1 MVARRSW
8 STLSGVGDGIGLFS
22 GRVEP
27 ALMRKLLWRVVNLLQ
42 LVVLLIW
49 TVWWIIVASLVYLVT
64 GNRRRSL
71 VVARRIWAPSVLALL
86 GGKLEVDGLDRF
98 DFSQAHLVAANHE
111 SLIDIP
117 SLFAALPT
125 GLRFLAK
132 KELKQIPFVGWYA
145 TVIGMVYIDRHDPDR
160 AAQSIDR
167 VAGLLDEAESL
178 VSFPEGTRSRSG
190 QVQPFKTGVF
200 VAAIKAGVPVV
211 PVAISGAAQVLPPDG
226 LEFRP
231 GKIRVVIGK
240 PVPTASLDLEDRRQ
254 LADEVRERIVELR
267 DSMAATSARAPSR

>member
-1 MVARRSW
+1 MSV
-8 STLSGVGDGIGLFS
+8 F
-22 GRVEP
+22 
-27 ALMRKLLWRVVNLLQ
+27 MRDLLWRLVNYLQ
-42 LVVLLIW
+42 FVVVLVW
-49 TVWWIIVASLVYLVT
+49 TVCLIIVASLVYLVT

-86 GGKLEVDGLDRF
+86 GAELEVDGRDRF

-117 SLFAALPT
+117 TLFAALPT

-160 AAQSIDR
+160 
-167 VAGLLDEAESL
+167 V
-178 VSFPEGTRSRSG
+178 PEGTRSRSG
-190 QVQPFKTGVF
+190 EVEPFKTGVF

-211 PVAISGAAQVLPPDG
+211 PVAISGAVKVLPPDG
-226 LEFRP
+226 FRFRP
-231 GKIRVVIGK
+231 GRIRVVIGR
-240 PVPTASLDLEDRRQ
+240 PIPTASLSLEDRRQ

-267 DSMAATSARAPSR
+267 TAKDPTFARAPGR

>member
-1 MVARRSW
+1 MKRDMSV
-8 STLSGVGDGIGLFS
+8 F
-22 GRVEP
+22 
-27 ALMRKLLWRVVNLLQ
+27 MRDLLWRLVNYLQ
-42 LVVLLIW
+42 FVVVLVW
-49 TVWWIIVASLVYLVT
+49 TVCLIIVASLVYLVT

-86 GGKLEVDGLDRF
+86 GAELEVDGRDRF

-117 SLFAALPT
+117 TLFAALPT

-190 QVQPFKTGVF
+190 EVEPFKTGVF

-211 PVAISGAAQVLPPDG
+211 PVAISGAAKVLPPDG
-226 LEFRP
+226 FRFRP
-231 GKIRVVIGK
+231 GRIRVVIGR
-240 PVPTASLDLEDRRQ
+240 PIPTASLSLEDRRQ

-267 DSMAATSARAPSR
+267 TAKDPTFARAPGR

>member
-1 MVARRSW
+1 MRS
-8 STLSGVGDGIGLFS
+8 F
-22 GRVEP
+22 
-27 ALMRKLLWRVVNLLQ
+27 LWQLVNLLQ

-49 TVWWIIVASLVYLVT
+49 TLWWIVVAFLIFLVT

-71 VVARRIWAPSVLALL
+71 VVARKIWGPSALGLL
-86 GGKLEVDGLDRF
+86 GGKLEVDGQHRV
-98 DFSQAHLVAANHE
+98 DFSQAHLIAANHE

-117 SLFAALPT
+117 TLFAALPT

-132 KELKQIPFVGWYA
+132 KEVKQIPFLGWYA
-145 TVIGMVYIDRHDPDR
+145 TAMGMVYIDRHDPDR

-167 VAGLLDEAESL
+167 AAGLLDEAESL

-190 QVQPFKTGVF
+190 EVAPFKTGVF

-226 LEFRP
+226 LKFRP

-240 PVPTASLDLEDRRQ
+240 PIPTVSLGLEDRRH
-254 LADEVRERIVELR
+254 LAEAVRERIVELR
-267 DSMAATSARAPSR
+267 TGCGAKEPTSARVPDR